1 MESSSKKEVID
12 PRFVNKFKDDNED
25 LKEKDLQDDKDNYIN
40 NEDKEEEEEEEE
52 EEEDDDDNDYEE
64 DDENIEFNDE
74 NEDEDENNEEE
85 DNDKNNKNKIKKVIK
100 IKPMDIEKMKKLK
113 EQNENKGIIY
123 LSTIPSRMKPAKLKQ
138 LLTKY
143 GKVTRMH
150 LVRANVERKNHRN
163 DMFKEG
169 WIEFEDKA
177 LARKIATLLNNI
189 PMGGKSRDIH
199 KDCLWNL
206 RYLPKFKW
214 HHLQDKLVSQRMER
228 DKKLRLEINQ
238 VRKQNLVLLEQVEL
252 SKHINQKHE
261 SKGKPIKEKVVRTFK
276 QRTSHEDSSKSTIS
290 SNVLEKVVSNNNKK
304 QKINH

>member
-1 MESSSKKEVID
+1 MAQKRKNNKIASTKKEEID
-12 PRFVNKFKDDNED
+12 PRFVNKFEDDED
-25 LKEKDLQDDKDNYIN
+25 LEDENDFKD
-40 NEDKEEEEEEEE
+40 
-52 EEEDDDDNDYEE
+52 EEDDFIENDE
-64 DDENIEFNDE
+64 DNIEFNNEEDEEEQDEEEEQEEPEEQEE
-74 NEDEDENNEEE
+74 NENKD
-85 DNDKNNKNKIKKVIK
+85 NKNKIKKVIK

-123 LSTIPSRMKPAKLKQ
+123 LSTIPPRMKPAKLKQ
-138 LLTKY
+138 LLVKY

-177 LARKIATLLNNI
+177 LARKIATLLNSV

-238 VRKQNLVLLEQVEL
+238 VRKQNLILLEQVEL

-261 SKGKPIKEKVVRTFK
+261 SKGKPIKQKVVRTFK
-276 QRTSHEDSSKSTIS
+276 QRSSHEDSSKSTIS
-290 SNVLEKVVSNNNKK
+290 SNVLEKVVSNKR

>member
-1 MESSSKKEVID
+1 MAQKRKNDKIESSKKEEID
-12 PRFVNKFKDDNED
+12 PRFVNKFEDLEENDFKDDED
-25 LKEKDLQDDKDNYIN
+25 DFIDGIDEG
-40 NEDKEEEEEEEE
+40 EEEEDEVEDDDEDNIEFNQEEEEE
-52 EEEDDDDNDYEE
+52 EEEDDDDD
-64 DDENIEFNDE
+64 DDENK
-74 NEDEDENNEEE
+74 
-85 DNDKNNKNKIKKVIK
+85 DKDNKNKIKKVIK

-123 LSTIPSRMKPAKLKQ
+123 LSTIPARMKPAKLKQ
-138 LLTKY
+138 LLAKY

-150 LVRANVERKNHRN
+150 LVRANVDRKNHRN

-177 LARKIATLLNNI
+177 LARKIATILNNI

-238 VRKQNLVLLEQVEL
+238 VRKQNLILLEQVEL

-276 QRTSHEDSSKSTIS
+276 QRSSHEDSLNSNIS
-290 SNVLEKVVSNNNKK
+290 SKVLEKVVSNKK
-304 QKINH
+304 QKIN